1 MLVFARM
8 ARAKTRKS
16 ELLFK
21 KSQDIFVGGVNSP
34 VRSFKGVG
42 GVPRFITRGQGAYV
56 WDADGNRYIDFCN
69 SWGASILGHAPKA
82 IVSAIGKAAKRGI
95 SYGAPTELESELG

>member
-1 MLVFARM
+1 MVRFRPTS
-8 ARAKTRKS
+8 RAMVKAKKS
-16 ELLFK
+16 EVLFK
-21 KSQDIFVGGVNSP
+21 KSQDIFVSGVNSP

-69 SWGASILGHAPKA
+69 SWGASILGHAHKPIVVA
-82 IVSAIGKAAKRGI
+82 IAKAAKKGI
-95 SYGAPTELESELG
+95 SYGAP

>member
-1 MLVFARM
+1 MILSSPQPPSM
-8 ARAKTRKS
+8 KPKKS

-42 GVPRFITRGQGAYV
+42 GVPRFISRAQGPYL
-56 WDADGNRYIDFCN
+56 WDADGQRYIDFCN
-69 SWGASILGHAPKA
+69 SWGASIFGHAPNPITAAVAK
-82 IVSAIGKAAKRGI
+82 SARKGL
-95 SYGAPTELESELG
+95 SFGAPTE